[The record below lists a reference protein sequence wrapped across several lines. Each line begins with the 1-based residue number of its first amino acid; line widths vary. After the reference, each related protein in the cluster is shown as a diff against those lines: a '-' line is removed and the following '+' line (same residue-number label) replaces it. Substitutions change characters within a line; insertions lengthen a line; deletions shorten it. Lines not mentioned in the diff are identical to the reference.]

1 MTSSLD
7 QPRTLM
13 FMSVDVVNST
23 AFKERMEHTE
33 TGPAWLDPFR
43 KFFREFPLIL
53 MGRVALCFD
62 DATSIPEISLWRIAG
77 DEMVFVARPE
87 SEQETLFLFESLY
100 QAFRH
105 YHAKLSTDYGLGLK
119 ACCWSADFPQKNIA
133 IGIPEIASRGDGSE
147 DAYTEYLGPDV
158 DLGFRIAKHVH
169 GGEAIA
175 SLQLAE
181 TLARA
186 NDRRGVEF
194 RFAGS
199 AVLKGVNYGKPYPL
213 ITAGFSDRVQGDAP
227 ISGHQYSVDSGSI
240 GLSFEEV
247 IALAASFNQRVE

>member
-1 MTSSLD
+1 MSSTRRLSRSGWNKRK
-7 QPRTLM
+7 QAL
-13 FMSVDVVNST
+13 
-23 AFKERMEHTE
+23 
-33 TGPAWLDPFR
+33 PAWLDPFR
-43 KFFREFPLIL
+43 KFFWEFPLIL

-175 SLQLAE
+175 SLKLAE

-186 NDRRGVEF
+186 NDRGGRVPLRGQ
-194 RFAGS
+194 RGS
-199 AVLKGVNYGKPYPL
+199 
-213 ITAGFSDRVQGDAP
+213 QG
-227 ISGHQYSVDSGSI
+227 SKLRQ
-240 GLSFEEV
+240 
-247 IALAASFNQRVE
+247 ALPPDHRWIC